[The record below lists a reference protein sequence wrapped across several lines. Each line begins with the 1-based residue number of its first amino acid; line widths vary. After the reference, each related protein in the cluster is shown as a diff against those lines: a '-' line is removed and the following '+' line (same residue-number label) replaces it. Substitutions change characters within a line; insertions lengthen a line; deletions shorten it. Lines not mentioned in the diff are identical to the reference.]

1 MRLED
6 VYDADAEQERLAAVL
21 DPRYEGMLLAVHEL
35 VASAFSELTPDEF
48 RLDDEATRLILEE
61 AATRVVLIDE
71 ATRSAIAST
80 LQEGQKR
87 GYSAFQLAHGVPE
100 EGFAGIDGLFTQT
113 WQGRAETVSRTEVA
127 HAQVVAS
134 LNRYQATGM
143 VRYVRLH
150 ENTDTDEPCASRN
163 GKVVPITEQPGLL
176 HPNCRLG
183 LEPIVEAA

>member
-1 MRLED
+1 MRLDD
-6 VYDADAEQERLAAVL
+6 VYDQEAEQERLAAVL

-35 VASAFSELTPDEF
+35 VASAFSELTPDQF

-80 LQEGQKR
+80 LQEGQRR

-100 EGFAGIDGLFTQT
+100 EGFQGIDGLFTQT
-113 WQGRAETVSRTEVA
+113 WQGRAELVSVTEIA
-127 HAQVVAS
+127 HAQNVAS
-134 LNRYQATGM
+134 LNRYAATGM
-143 VRYVRLH
+143 VERVQLV

-163 GKVVPITEQPGLL
+163 GKIVPIGEQPGLL
-176 HPNCRLG
+176 HPRCRLG
-183 LEPIVEAA
+183 LIPVVEPA